1 MSDVHDQ
8 FDEPDGSV
16 GDAEQPAVD
25 GLDHLRRAAREMI
38 GATRALL
45 DVIEDVVERPGAMD
59 EIVGMVGAIGDQL
72 RRGAGM
78 GGGSADRDPFL
89 RDEPDDGVQRIQ
101 VD

>member
-1 MSDVHDQ
+1 MTDVHDE
-8 FDEPDGSV
+8 FDEPDEPTGEGGS
-16 GDAEQPAVD
+16 PAVD
-25 GLDHLRRAAREMI
+25 GIEHLRRAAREMI

-59 EIVGMVGAIGDQL
+59 EIVGMVGAIGEQL